1 MKGSNVKPHRPVEPR
16 TGRLRGFWRR
26 AKSELLWLLPRL
38 VVLVAVTTIL
48 HTLQTWGYLPED
60 IYGLAMKIWMLAYI
74 FFGVEVFQRYILGPM
89 SLVTYRFLS
98 RYAEGK
104 SERRKIQ
111 SKIGTYMRI
120 PQYTVYV
127 IAILVG
133 VNQFFDLSAVWS
145 ALSTTF
151 LIIATFFIGL
161 FTSSVLG
168 NLIAHEALRQSGGIS
183 IGDRVE
189 IKDKVYGDVVSRG
202 PFFVKVKT
210 IKDEMVTVPNL
221 ELVNNSVTN
230 YSAYERV
237 IIHVPVTLGYNVDK
251 ELAKKLLIDAAR
263 RTKYLLFSPNPFVL
277 LLELGNYTVTYEIN
291 AYTNRPNDIINIKS
305 ELIENVIDIFNANKI
320 EILSPAFTVFRTQLE
335 SRPGK

>member
-1 MKGSNVKPHRPVEPR
+1 MKPSGVKPLNSVETR
-16 TGRLRGFWRR
+16 TGRLRGMWRR

-38 VVLVAVTTIL
+38 VVLIAVTAIL
-48 HTLQTWGYLPED
+48 HILHLWGYLSGE
-60 IYGLAMKIWMLAYI
+60 IYSVVMKMWMLAYI
-74 FFGVEVFQRYILGPM
+74 FFGVEVFQRYILGTI
-89 SLVTYRFLS
+89 SLVTYRFLL
-98 RYAEGK
+98 RYAESK
-104 SERRKIQ
+104 PELRRIQ

-120 PQYTVYV
+120 PQYAVYI

-133 VNQFFDLSAVWS
+133 VSQFFDLSAVWS
-145 ALSTTF
+145 GLSTTF
-151 LIIATFFIGL
+151 IIIATFFIGL

-183 IGDRVE
+183 VGDRIE

-210 IKDEMVTVPNL
+210 IKDEIITVPNL
-221 ELVNNSVTN
+221 EVVNNSVTN

-237 IIHVPVTLGYNVDK
+237 IIHVPVTLGYNVNK

-263 RTKYLLFSPNPFVL
+263 RTKYILFSPHPFVL

-305 ELIENVIDIFNANKI
+305 ELIENVIDIFSANKV
-320 EILSPAFTVFRTQLE
+320 EILSPAFTVFRTEFE
-335 SRPGK
+335 SKPGK